1 MSHGLIEISEK
12 WGVSMVGFVE
22 VPVIGGC
29 NATVQVAIPP
39 SLRVLDGAV
48 PPPKHGVLHIVNW
61 KDGDKRVVWDSGS
74 LAEIQAAKTMF
85 DNLRKEGLTP
95 YKVGT
100 NGKATSERMEE
111 FDPMAEQV
119 MFLPLKLAA
128 GG

>member
-1 MSHGLIEISEK
+1 
-12 WGVSMVGFVE
+12 MVDFVE
-22 VPVIGGC
+22 VPLIGGC
-29 NATVQVAIPP
+29 NLTVQVPIPKP
-39 SLRVLDGAV
+39 LRVMDGVV

-74 LAEIQAAKTMF
+74 LAEIQAAKQMF
-85 DNLRKEGLTP
+85 DELKKELTP
-95 YKVGT
+95 YRVGT
-100 NGKATSERMEE
+100 NGKATSQRMEE